1 MKFYVYVYSDPANDT
16 PFYVGM
22 GKGNRKFAHLREA
35 KNNPEPVQ
43 GQHKLNT
50 IRKMIREGREPV
62 IRTVYETEV
71 RDNALEFECSLIA
84 TIGRQDIGT
93 GTLTNM
99 TSGGEGVSGISGEQ
113 REILSE
119 RMKGRAPAKNTV
131 TGSNE
136 LASVD
141 DPRWLTGELVGVL
154 TGKTSDPEGS
164 RRGLT
169 AAKNTVTGSNEL
181 ASVDDPR
188 WLTGELVGV
197 RRGMK
202 CNDATRI
209 AASKRH
215 RGVAKTTEHN
225 EKVSATMKEL
235 AWYLEESTGKARRLK
250 PAEAGHGFIRISG
263 PHKKTPI

>member
-71 RDNALEFECSLIA
+71 RADALEFECSLIA

-136 LASVD
+136 LA
-141 DPRWLTGELVGVL
+141 T
-154 TGKTSDPEGS
+154 
-164 RRGLT
+164 
-169 AAKNTVTGSNEL
+169 
-181 ASVDDPR
+181 VDDPR

-202 CNDATRI
+202 CSDA
-209 AASKRH
+209 
-215 RGVAKTTEHN
+215 E
-225 EKVSATMKEL
+225 
-235 AWYLEESTGKARRLK
+235 
-250 PAEAGHGFIRISG
+250 
-263 PHKKTPI
+263 

>member
-50 IRKMIREGREPV
+50 IRKMIREGRNPAIEV
-62 IRTVYETEV
+62 VYETEY
-71 RDNALEFECSLIA
+71 RDHALEFECSLIA
-84 TIGRQDIGT
+84 TLGRQDLGT
-93 GTLTNM
+93 GTLTNK
-99 TSGGEGVSGISGEQ
+99 TSGGEGVSGISDEQ
-113 REILSE
+113 REIISS
-119 RMKGRAPAKNTV
+119 RMKGKSPARNTV

-136 LASVD
+136 LASI
-141 DPRWLTGELVGVL
+141 
-154 TGKTSDPEGS
+154 
-164 RRGLT
+164 
-169 AAKNTVTGSNEL
+169 
-181 ASVDDPR
+181 DDPR

-202 CNDATRI
+202 CNEATRI

-215 RGVAKTTEHN
+215 RGIAKTAEHN
-225 EKVSATMKEL
+225 EKVSAAMKEL

>member
-1 MKFYVYVYSDPANDT
+1 MKFYVYVYSDTANDT

-50 IRKMIREGREPV
+50 IRKMIREGRNPAIEV
-62 IRTVYETEV
+62 VYETEY
-71 RDNALEFECSLIA
+71 RDHALEFECSLIA
-84 TIGRQDIGT
+84 TLGRQDLGT
-93 GTLTNM
+93 GTLTNK
-99 TSGGEGVSGISGEQ
+99 TSGGEGVSGISDEH
-113 REILSE
+113 REIISS
-119 RMKGRAPAKNTV
+119 RMKGKSPARNTV

-136 LASVD
+136 LASI
-141 DPRWLTGELVGVL
+141 
-154 TGKTSDPEGS
+154 
-164 RRGLT
+164 
-169 AAKNTVTGSNEL
+169 
-181 ASVDDPR
+181 DDPR

-202 CNDATRI
+202 CNEATRI

-215 RGVAKTTEHN
+215 RGIAKTAEHN
-225 EKVSATMKEL
+225 EKVSAAMKEL

>member
-1 MKFYVYVYSDPANDT
+1 MKFYVYVYSDPADDI

-50 IRKMIREGREPV
+50 IRKMIREGRNPAIEV
-62 IRTVYETEV
+62 VYETDD
-71 RDNALEFECSLIA
+71 RDRALEFECSLI
-84 TIGRQDIGT
+84 TILGRQDLGT
-93 GTLTNM
+93 GTLTNK
-99 TSGGEGVSGISGEQ
+99 TSGGEGVSGISDEQ

-119 RMKGRAPAKNTV
+119 RMKGKSAARNTI
-131 TGSNE
+131 
-136 LASVD
+136 
-141 DPRWLTGELVGVL
+141 
-154 TGKTSDPEGS
+154 
-164 RRGLT
+164 
-169 AAKNTVTGSNEL
+169 TGSNEL

-197 RRGMK
+197 RRGMR
-202 CNDATRI
+202 CNEATRI

-215 RGVAKTTEHN
+215 RGVSKTSEHN

-250 PAEAGHGFIRISG
+250 PAEAGQGFIRISG

>member
-50 IRKMIREGREPV
+50 IRKMIREGRNPAIEV
-62 IRTVYETEV
+62 VYETEY
-71 RDNALEFECSLIA
+71 RDHALEFECSLIA
-84 TIGRQDIGT
+84 TLGRQDLGT
-93 GTLTNM
+93 GTLTNK
-99 TSGGEGVSGISGEQ
+99 TSGGEGVSGISDEQ
-113 REILSE
+113 REIISS
-119 RMKGRAPAKNTV
+119 RMKGKSPARNTV

-136 LASVD
+136 LASI
-141 DPRWLTGELVGVL
+141 
-154 TGKTSDPEGS
+154 
-164 RRGLT
+164 
-169 AAKNTVTGSNEL
+169 
-181 ASVDDPR
+181 DDPR

-202 CNDATRI
+202 CNEATRI

-215 RGVAKTTEHN
+215 RGIAKTAEHN
-225 EKVSATMKEL
+225 EKVSAAMKEL

-250 PAEAGHGFIRISG
+250 PAKAGHGFIRISG

>member
-50 IRKMIREGREPV
+50 IRKMIREGRNPAIEV
-62 IRTVYETEV
+62 VYETEY
-71 RDNALEFECSLIA
+71 RDHALEFECSLIA
-84 TIGRQDIGT
+84 TLGRQDLGT
-93 GTLTNM
+93 GTLTNK
-99 TSGGEGVSGISGEQ
+99 TSGGEGVSGISDEQ
-113 REILSE
+113 REIISS
-119 RMKGRAPAKNTV
+119 RMMGKSPARNTV

-136 LASVD
+136 LASID
-141 DPRWLTGELVGVL
+141 DPRWLTGELVG
-154 TGKTSDPEGS
+154 G
-164 RRGLT
+164 
-169 AAKNTVTGSNEL
+169 
-181 ASVDDPR
+181 
-188 WLTGELVGV
+188 

-202 CNDATRI
+202 CNEATRI

-215 RGVAKTTEHN
+215 RGIAKTAEHN
-225 EKVSATMKEL
+225 EKVSAAMKEL